1 MEDRTWKPTTAGI
14 LSIVAGVL
22 GVIPSII
29 LVLVGGGMAG
39 IAAIPGIAKIF
50 GVVGIPLEAIVGS
63 GIISAIG
70 GVLTAMAIPGIIIGV
85 ISVVGGTYALKR
97 RFWGMALA
105 GSICS
110 LFCAWIL
117 AVPAIIFLALSKGE
131 FK

>member
-1 MEDRTWKPTTAGI
+1 MEDRTWKPATAGI

-22 GVIPSII
+22 GAIPSII
-29 LVLVGGGMAG
+29 VVLVGGG
-39 IAAIPGIAKIF
+39 IASIATIPGIARMF

-63 GIISAIG
+63 GILSAIG
-70 GVLTAMAIPGIIIGV
+70 GVLTAMAIPSIIIGV
-85 ISVVGGTYALKR
+85 ISVVGGIYALKR

-110 LFCAWIL
+110 LFCVWIL